1 MAMPP
6 KSLGVSTS
14 RDWYHKLVWESNR
27 LDSLRNDGGYE
38 FAYSFINAALTAWH
52 MADWAHAEF
61 GDEGKAKFPQV
72 RHLHAYLQTVSG
84 YLAICREVA
93 DGSKHAVLQKYDPD
107 IGTSRVVVQLDGDS
121 EIREWVMWCI
131 DDGAVKHQPQ
141 QVIRSALYFW
151 TGFLSSDMKFLGTPG
166 SGLTE

>member
-1 MAMPP
+1 MPP

-14 RDWYHKLVWESNR
+14 RDWYHKLVWESKR
-27 LDSLRNDGGYE
+27 LEGLRNDGGYE

-52 MADWAHAEF
+52 MADWVHAEF
-61 GDEGKAKFPQV
+61 GDEGKAKFPKV
-72 RHLHAYLQTVSG
+72 RHLHMHLQSVSG

-93 DGSKHAVLQKYDPD
+93 DGSKHAVLQKYDPE
-107 IGTSRVVVQLDGDS
+107 IGTSRVAVRVDGNPG
-121 EIREWVMWCI
+121 IQEWVMWCI
-131 DDGAVKHQPQ
+131 DDGAVKHQPH

-151 TGFLSSDMKFLGTPG
+151 THFLSSDMKVWGSPG